1 MRYIMRW
8 AGLLSLLLLTI
19 HPGLAQE
26 SETIAVIGSGIA
38 NPLVEAL
45 AELGEYAAPD
55 IRTTGSATGIDRFCN
70 GDIDLATAI
79 RPMTAGE
86 KAICG
91 SNEVSFSE
99 LVIAHHMVAF
109 IAHPDAPLEC
119 LSARNLGTALKPSAS
134 NQSLDWSLF
143 DPELTD
149 LPLILIAPPDDR
161 IDYLVIDSLVAGDGL
176 RDDFRAYS
184 DSETAVDM
192 VAETA
197 GALGIVPWTTALQDS
212 AAVTL
217 LDFDG
222 DDSGACASPSAVNV
236 EGDSYQAALSMY
248 LIVNRARLDQND
260 NLADFMRFVT
270 ERENT
275 SLILSAGLTPPSE
288 ATYELNAKLLT
299 DDGSSAGATYFETPS
314 GLSGNVTIVGSANA
328 ASVIERVA
336 SALGQDSASLEIVQ
350 EYVGRANGL
359 AALCAGEADIALL
372 DADLTDAD
380 LEACTASGIATVPT
394 KLGSQAAILIG
405 NAADEHTRCLSTDQ
419 INRIWRAESAGTVL
433 NWSDVDPSFP
443 DLGMTLFGLSLLDQ
457 STDILLQTAGEV
469 TPPIRRDTEKD
480 YSPLYRAA
488 AVGNVPGALTY
499 MNWTDY
505 QRVLANNQANIH
517 VVEVDAGAGCIA
529 PSPTNIDDGSYAL
542 SRPASLLI
550 RQESLS
556 DVSAQSFLWT
566 LFDADIWLSVEQ
578 AGFLGRAAL
587 ELPRLRL
594 ELQGWFAEAEALY
607 LAADVMSESAADSEA
622 IEDESGSG

>member
-1 MRYIMRW
+1 MRYIIRW

-19 HPGLAQE
+19 NPGLAQE
-26 SETIAVIGSGIA
+26 SEAMAVIGSGIV

-45 AELGEYAAPD
+45 AELGEYADLD
-55 IRTTGSATGIDRFCN
+55 ITTAGSATGIDRFCN

-99 LVIAHHMVAF
+99 LVIAHHIVAV
-109 IAHPDAPLEC
+109 IAHPAAPLEC
-119 LSARNLGTALKPSAS
+119 LSATNLGTALKPSAS
-134 NQSLDWSLF
+134 NQSLDWSVF
-143 DPELTD
+143 DAELTD
-149 LPLILIAPPDDR
+149 LPLTLIAPQDDR
-161 IDYLVIDSLVAGDGL
+161 VEYLVIDRLIAGDGL
-176 RDDFRAYS
+176 RGDIMSYS
-184 DSETAVDM
+184 DGATAVDL

-197 GALGIVPWTTALQDS
+197 GALGIVPWTTTLQDD
-212 AAVTL
+212 AAVNVV
-217 LDFDG
+217 DFDG
-222 DDSGACASPSAVNV
+222 DDSGACASPSAANV
-236 EGDSYQAALSMY
+236 EADSYQAALSMY
-248 LIVNRARLDQND
+248 LIVNRNRLDNSES
-260 NLADFMRFVT
+260 LADFMRFFT
-270 ERENT
+270 ERDNA
-275 SLILSAGLTPPSE
+275 SLIRSAGLTPPSE

-299 DDGSSAGATYFETPS
+299 DDGSSAGATYFQTPS
-314 GLSGNVTIVGSANA
+314 GLSGSVTIVGAANGA
-328 ASVIERVA
+328 TVIERVA
-336 SALGQDSASLEIVQ
+336 NALSQDNASLEIVQ
-350 EYVGRANGL
+350 EYAGRANGL

-372 DADLTDAD
+372 DADVTEGD
-380 LEACTASGIATVPT
+380 LEACTASGITTVPT
-394 KLGSQAAILIG
+394 RLGSQAAILIG
-405 NAADEHTRCLSTDQ
+405 NAADEHARCLSADQ
-419 INRIWRAESAGTVL
+419 INRIWRAESAGTVT

-457 STDILLQTAGEV
+457 STDILLQTAGVV

-517 VVEVDAGAGCIA
+517 VVEVDAGAGCVA
-529 PSPTNIDDGSYAL
+529 PAPTNIADGSYAL

-556 DVSAQSFLWT
+556 EASAQSFLWT
-566 LFDADIWLSVEQ
+566 LFDAENWLSVEQ
-578 AGFLGRAAL
+578 AGFVGLAAL

-594 ELQGWFAEAEALY
+594 DLQGWFAEAEGIY
-607 LAADVMSESAADSEA
+607 LAADDASESGADSETT
-622 IEDESGSG
+622 EDESGSG